1 MSGAFPLSTS
11 LLLIT
16 SLTRVRHDNP
26 KIHSVL
32 DSEERVVRAG
42 NRTMRKGKGIKLLVE
57 KTFRIPTCLRGI
69 FKRYSSMNALRE
81 VVDNNKQENR
91 FGGIKAHPS
100 NLTGYTTFTPSPPTI
115 PTKLLMTNVASVFIP
130 CVMRRTLRSCRDSS
144 LGYTRDPLLRVT
156 SITLS
161 GRLVNG

>member
-1 MSGAFPLSTS
+1 MLVWSSGAFPLSTS

-32 DSEERVVRAG
+32 DSEERLVRAG

-57 KTFRIPTCLRGI
+57 KTVRIPTCLRGI
-69 FKRYSSMNALRE
+69 FKRYSSVNALRE

-91 FGGIKAHPS
+91 FGGIKAHPR

-115 PTKLLMTNVASVFIP
+115 PTKLLMTNCSFRP
-130 CVMRRTLRSCRDSS
+130 YTLRHEKD
-144 LGYTRDPLLRVT
+144 T
-156 SITLS
+156 SIVQ
-161 GRLVNG
+161 RLVTGVYTGPSPPGH